1 MVFWILIGLLILL
14 VLVAAMISGML
25 IMVDSIW
32 EKKQ

>member
-14 VLVAAMISGML
+14 VVVAAMISGML